1 MFYTLSIIFFLFSL
15 GPPCPLCPS
24 FLLALLALLPIS
36 LVVVIAGF
44 VSLGIPEALA
54 IHNVAILIHNFFS
67 QLSLSAGFGYPIN
80 NLTFKISN
88 TGNMTGNGPGP
99 LNITFGSDML
109 ITLFHLIL
117 MSKIYV
123 VNSDMKNVTGM
134 SDPNVMFKGPG
145 PFL

>member
-1 MFYTLSIIFFLFSL
+1 MTTVHWHAFELRHR
-15 GPPCPLCPS
+15 
-24 FLLALLALLPIS
+24 A
-36 LVVVIAGF
+36 VVVF
-44 VSLGIPEALA
+44 VSLWLILA
-54 IHNVAILIHNFFS
+54 HASPLLLFSFLHNFFS

-145 PFL
+145 PLMKL